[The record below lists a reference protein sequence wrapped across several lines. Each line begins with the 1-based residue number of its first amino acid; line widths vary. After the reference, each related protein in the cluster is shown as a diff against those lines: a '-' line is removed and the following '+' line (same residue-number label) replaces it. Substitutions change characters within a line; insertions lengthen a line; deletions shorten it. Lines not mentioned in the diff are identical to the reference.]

1 MPSVK
6 RLLLSGM
13 NCHSTFGPP
22 THSVVSETFF
32 GHTTTD
38 SLSNIDHVTVRL
50 PRFNVH
56 TLTYGA
62 SSKTFNNNN
71 NEGMTIRKAYCMIHR
86 LPDAVVLTNKM
97 LYFDKI

>member
-6 RLLLSGM
+6 LLLLSGM

-22 THSVVSETFF
+22 THSGVSETFF

-62 SSKTFNNNN
+62 SSKHL
-71 NEGMTIRKAYCMIHR
+71 IIIIIII
-86 LPDAVVLTNKM
+86 
-97 LYFDKI
+97 KIKYHL